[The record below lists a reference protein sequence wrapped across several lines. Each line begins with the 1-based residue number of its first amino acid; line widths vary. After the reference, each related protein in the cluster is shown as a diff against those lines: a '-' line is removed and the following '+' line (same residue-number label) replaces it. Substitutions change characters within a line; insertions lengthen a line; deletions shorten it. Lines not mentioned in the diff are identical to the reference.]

1 MIKICFFRYIE
12 NLYSVLSLRFSLL
25 YFWHVLILLLVLGR
39 DIPDNM
45 GKSFVLGFMEASV
58 AQTGNPSKLP
68 IKLFITT
75 SSPVSVKV
83 SITAPLAKT
92 LYRGENI
99 TVKRGAVMEVTLP
112 KTLRN
117 LGAVRSNNAVFIA
130 SSDEIAVFGINE
142 AHQSTD
148 GFLGLP
154 VDVLGM
160 QYYVPSFY
168 SNSQNFYKSAIL
180 LVGTNNRTMI
190 NIQIKIN
197 NGNNVYL
204 ETKHYRNGDW
214 LNTTIN
220 RYEVIQLH
228 CRGDLTGTFVQSS
241 HKISVFGGATVTSIG
256 VGKTRDHIE
265 EQIPP
270 LNVWGKHFAVSPIPD
285 TNPNLLR
292 ILASANG
299 TTVSV
304 NSMTHNLESGEFY
317 DTLVQTAFLVS
328 SNKPILTIQ
337 YVPSG
342 SNGHEGDPAMTLVP
356 PIEQSNVFYSFLT
369 PMSSTNTNFT
379 NIFLF
384 IMEGSSYNHLLL
396 DNKPLQQQEFLNI
409 VYSAN
414 VTTGYIKLSPGS
426 HTLEHSSGIVPFGGI
441 LYGGMMHESY
451 AYPIGQRLTPMYK
464 VRHMCQVCAKY
475 LF

>member
-1 MIKICFFRYIE
+1 MRKICFFRYIE

-180 LVGTNNRTMI
+180 LVGTNDRTMI
-190 NIQIKIN
+190 IIYSDK
-197 NGNNVYL
+197 
-204 ETKHYRNGDW
+204 
-214 LNTTIN
+214 
-220 RYEVIQLH
+220 
-228 CRGDLTGTFVQSS
+228 
-241 HKISVFGGATVTSIG
+241 
-256 VGKTRDHIE
+256 
-265 EQIPP
+265 
-270 LNVWGKHFAVSPIPD
+270 
-285 TNPNLLR
+285 
-292 ILASANG
+292 
-299 TTVSV
+299 
-304 NSMTHNLESGEFY
+304 
-317 DTLVQTAFLVS
+317 
-328 SNKPILTIQ
+328 NKQ
-337 YVPSG
+337 W
-342 SNGHEGDPAMTLVP
+342 
-356 PIEQSNVFYSFLT
+356 
-369 PMSSTNTNFT
+369 
-379 NIFLF
+379 
-384 IMEGSSYNHLLL
+384 
-396 DNKPLQQQEFLNI
+396 
-409 VYSAN
+409 
-414 VTTGYIKLSPGS
+414 
-426 HTLEHSSGIVPFGGI
+426 
-441 LYGGMMHESY
+441 
-451 AYPIGQRLTPMYK
+451 
-464 VRHMCQVCAKY
+464 
-475 LF
+475 